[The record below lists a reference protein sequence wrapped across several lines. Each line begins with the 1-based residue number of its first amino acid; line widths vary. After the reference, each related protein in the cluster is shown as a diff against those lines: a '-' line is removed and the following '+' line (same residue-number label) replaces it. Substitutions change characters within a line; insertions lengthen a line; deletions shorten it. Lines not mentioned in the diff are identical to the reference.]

1 MNLNAS
7 TIIISLIVILAIP
20 YLVSVIRKVQNH
32 SIPFIKAL
40 NPFYTKEM
48 NEAAQLKASL
58 SPITKEIETQDM
70 AKFIKHWTAKFENGS
85 LSEQDVIALNTKIEE
100 GRQDQVNGIL
110 ALHPEARRQFQ
121 EINEKL
127 KNDAAILVEQEAETE
142 VLA

>member
-1 MNLNAS
+1 MNLNTN

-20 YLVSVIRKVQNH
+20 YLISVIRKVQNH

-40 NPFYTKEM
+40 NPFYTREM
-48 NEAAQLKASL
+48 NEAAQMKVSL
-58 SPITKEIETQDM
+58 SPIVKEIETQDM
-70 AKFIKHWTAKFENGS
+70 AKFIKHWAAKFENGS
-85 LSEQDVIALNTKIEE
+85 FLEQDVIALNAKIEE

-127 KNDAAILVEQEAETE
+127 KNDAALVEQEAEAE